1 MYPGTHAAQAPDR
14 LAAVMTG
21 TGESLSYADLERRSV
36 QLAHLLY
43 DAGLRPG
50 DVVALLTENNL
61 RAFEVYWAAMRSGL
75 YITAVNFRL
84 KPDEVAYIVDDCGA
98 AALIVS
104 AEQAETAAAISAQT
118 GKVRLRLAF
127 GGPVAG
133 HDPYEETIAAAPA
146 EPFADQPHG
155 APMLYSSG
163 TTGRPEGVR
172 PPLPGVEVS
181 QAGDPV
187 AVLAGQLFGVTS
199 DSVYLSPA
207 PIYHAAPL
215 RWSAAIQAHG
225 GTVVMMK
232 KFDAEQALQAIED
245 RQVTHAQFV
254 PTMFVRMLQLPP
266 QVRERYDVSSL
277 HVAIHAAAPCP
288 VQVKQKMIGWWGP
301 VLVEY
306 YAGTEGNG
314 MTVIDSATW
323 LTRPGS
329 VGRAVL
335 GTLRICADDGTEL
348 PAGKIGGVYFERDT
362 VPFAY
367 HNDPD
372 KTRAAQHPQHPAWTT
387 LGDIGYLDEDGFLFL
402 TDRRAFTIISGG
414 VNIYPQETENVLAL
428 HPAVYDVAVIGV
440 PDPEM
445 GESVAAFIQPAAGA
459 VPGPELA
466 QEIAAFVKSKIASF
480 KAPTIVRFVDEL
492 PRTETGKLM
501 KSELKAKYA
510 RRLRARQKRRTGRDD
525 TPSRDRGAAADPG
538 GHLDRADRPGRAERG
553 VHRAGARRAGRLGPS
568 IPRRA
573 RATRAAR
580 CPACTRST
588 CSPLCNTP
596 RVALPGNVV
605 AIL

>member
-1 MYPGTHAAQAPDR
+1 MYPGTYAAEAPDR

-36 QLAHLLY
+36 QLAHVLY
-43 DAGLRPG
+43 DAGLRAG
-50 DVVALLTENNL
+50 DVVALLTENSL
-61 RAFEVYWAAMRSGL
+61 HAFEVYWAAMRSGL

-104 AEQAETAAAISAQT
+104 AEQAGTAEAITGLTAQV
-118 GKVRLRLAF
+118 KLRLAF
-127 GGPVAG
+127 GGPVIG
-133 HDPYEETIAAAPA
+133 HGSYEEIIAAAPA
-146 EPFADQPHG
+146 EPFADQPRG

-163 TTGRPEGVR
+163 TTGRPKGVR
-172 PPLPGVEVS
+172 PPLPGVQVW
-181 QAGDPV
+181 QGGDPV
-187 AVLAGQLFGVTS
+187 AALAGQFFGVTS

-215 RWSAAIQAHG
+215 RWSAAVQAHG

-232 KFDAEQALQAIED
+232 KFDAEQALQAIQD
-245 RQVTHAQFV
+245 RHVTHAQFV

-266 QVRERYDVSSL
+266 EARDRYDVSTL
-277 HVAIHAAAPCP
+277 RVAIHAAAPCP
-288 VQVKQKMIGWWGP
+288 VQVKQKVIGWWGP
-301 VLVEY
+301 ILVEY
-306 YAGTEGNG
+306 YAGTEANG

-348 PAGKIGGVYFERDT
+348 PAGETGSVYFERDA

-372 KTRAAQHPQHPAWTT
+372 KTRAAQHPQHPTWTT

-402 TDRRAFTIISGG
+402 TDRKAFTIISGG

-445 GESVAAFIQPAAGA
+445 GESVAAFIQPAPGA

-466 QEIAAFVKSKIASF
+466 QEITTFVKSKIASF
-480 KAPTIVRFVDEL
+480 KAPRIVRFVDDL

-510 RRLRARQKRRTGRDD
+510 RR
-525 TPSRDRGAAADPG
+525 
-538 GHLDRADRPGRAERG
+538 
-553 VHRAGARRAGRLGPS
+553 
-568 IPRRA
+568 
-573 RATRAAR
+573 
-580 CPACTRST
+580 
-588 CSPLCNTP
+588 
-596 RVALPGNVV
+596 
-605 AIL
+605 